1 MNEDLAL
8 LVENLNN
15 IMLNID
21 SISYAYKPSTPL
33 SMAYQIGFPR
43 LEFVLEGEL
52 ENSIGI
58 ENHTETITLTQNKAL
73 FIPANGWN
81 RPEWNKKVKT
91 LSVIFANN
99 IVGFSELEWNG
110 SSIIDVKK
118 NNINL
123 GNSRICDLMLGL
135 LDELI
140 IDRSY
145 PMTGVS
151 ALKNLIQ
158 YIIET
163 AESSEKREKTSSFD
177 LIRVYIE
184 NNYSEDL
191 TREVVATHFHIT
203 PSHLSFIFK
212 SKGHTKFIDYVNG
225 VRLTH
230 AKKLLQHHD
239 LTVKEISNKCG
250 FKDANYFSRVF
261 KKQNKYTPKEYRSL
275 YGLI

>member
-8 LVENLNN
+8 LVEHLHN
-15 IMLNID
+15 IMSNIR
-21 SISYAYKPSTPL
+21 SVSYAYKPSTPL
-33 SMAYQIGFPR
+33 AMAYQIGFPR
-43 LEFVLEGEL
+43 LEFVLDGDL
-52 ENSIGI
+52 ETSIGI
-58 ENHTETITLTQNKAL
+58 DKHIETITLTKNSAL

-91 LSVIFANN
+91 LSVIFAKN

-110 SSIIDVKK
+110 SSISDVKK

-123 GNSRICDLMLGL
+123 GNSRICDLTLGL

-151 ALKNLIQ
+151 VLKNLIQ

-163 AESSEKREKTSSFD
+163 SESSEKREKTSSFD
-177 LIRVYIE
+177 SIRIYIE

-191 TREVVATHFHIT
+191 TREMVATHFHIT
-203 PSHLSFIFK
+203 PNHLSFIFK
-212 SKGHTKFIDYVNG
+212 SQGHTKFIDYVNSI
-225 VRLTH
+225 RLSH
-230 AKKLLQHHD
+230 AKTLLQYHEF
-239 LTVKEISNKCG
+239 TVKEISEKCG
-250 FKDANYFSRVF
+250 FKDPNYFSRVF
-261 KKQNKYTPKEYRSL
+261 KKHNKYTPKEYHLL
-275 YGLI
+275 YGLT